1 MGDQGTAPNMP
12 GQALFR
18 LRQYHEGGYGEPT
31 GALRNEWYV
40 PWHRAPGG
48 DGCVSHRH
56 GRHARGLLVLA
67 PAAERAATAKRA
79 SAIVTKHALAFEF
92 AFVAEH
98 ALAFEF
104 TLAPK
109 PAVTFEFAFAPEPA
123 LAFEFAFVA
132 EPAFAFKLT
141 FIAEPADAFQLVFA
155 PQPAVAVEFLKPQH
169 ADAAKR
175 LIGAKPAFVAQ
186 HCLRPDHAHAAVVRG

>member
-1 MGDQGTAPNMP
+1 MGNQGVAPNML

-31 GALRNEWYV
+31 GALRNEWCV

-104 TLAPK
+104 TLAPE
-109 PAVTFEFAFAPEPA
+109 PAVT
-123 LAFEFAFVA
+123 FEFAFVA
-132 EPAFAFKLT
+132 EPALAFKLA
-141 FIAEPADAFQLVFA
+141 FVAEPADAFQLVLA